1 MADDTFGT
9 ACLSDT
15 LFSEFWP
22 ASLPQ
27 LTEIPSYMHIPLS
40 DGSLSGFPSFY
51 GDFPVLSNPQVHF
64 PFPQQEA
71 VHGGYSHDTLYAS
84 FNDFRLG
91 DDEFSHLDLDFTT
104 FMTALDRY
112 Y

>member
-64 PFPQQEA
+64 PSLNRKLCM
-71 VHGGYSHDTLYAS
+71 VDTLMTH
-84 FNDFRLG
+84 FMPPLTI
-91 DDEFSHLDLDFTT
+91 LDLATMSFPTST
-104 FMTALDRY
+104 LILRPL
-112 Y
+112 